1 MKTSNNTILIT
12 GGASGIGLAIAQ
24 KFLENGNTVIICGRR
39 ADKLAEVK
47 SRFPDLHTK
56 VADISNPDDRIELRD
71 WVTSNFPGLNILVNN
86 AGIQNTFFLKQQN
99 TIEAITSEVTTN
111 LISPI
116 HLANLFVP
124 HLIKQQEAA
133 IVNITSGLAYIPVVA
148 TAVYCAT
155 KAALH
160 SFTLSARHQLKDTSI
175 KVFEIAPPIVDTEL
189 GNDSSHTE
197 REVAGIQP
205 SQVAQETFLAIQN
218 DQYECAIGMAQN
230 LYQAAHSDKA
240 GIVFNQ
246 VNR

>member
-47 SRFPDLHTK
+47 NRFPDLHTK

-230 LYQAAHSDKA
+230 LYRAAHSDKA

>member
-47 SRFPDLHTK
+47 SRLPELHTR

-71 WVTSNFPGLNILVNN
+71 WVTSNFSSLNILVNN
-86 AGIQNTFFLKQQN
+86 AGIQNTFFLRQDN
-99 TIEAITSEVTTN
+99 SIESITSEVTTN

-133 IVNITSGLAYIPVVA
+133 IVNITSGLAYIPVAA

-189 GNDSSHTE
+189 GHDGSHKE
-197 REVAGIQP
+197 REVEGI
-205 SQVAQETFLAIQN
+205 SALQVASETFLAVEN
-218 DQYECAIGMAQN
+218 DQFELAIGMAQN
-230 LYQAAHSDKA
+230 LYRAAHSDKA
-240 GIVFNQ
+240 DMVFNQ

>member
-47 SRFPDLHTK
+47 NRFPDLHTR

-71 WVTSNFPGLNILVNN
+71 WVTSNFRGLNILVNN

>member
-39 ADKLAEVK
+39 ADKLAAVK
-47 SRFPDLHTK
+47 SRFPELHTR
-56 VADISNPDDRIELRD
+56 VADISNPDERIKLRD
-71 WVTSNFPGLNILVNN
+71 WVIANFPGLNILVNN
-86 AGIQNTFFLKQQN
+86 AGIQHTFFLKQEN
-99 TIEAITSEVTTN
+99 SIGAITSEVTTN

-116 HLANLFVP
+116 HLTNLFVP
-124 HLIKQQEAA
+124 QLTKQEEAA
-133 IVNITSGLAYIPVVA
+133 IVNITSGLAYIPVAA

-160 SFTLSARHQLKDTSI
+160 SFTLSARHQLKDTSV

-189 GNDSSHTE
+189 GHDGSHKE
-197 REVAGIQP
+197 REVAGIPP
-205 SQVAQETFLAIQN
+205 SQVASETFQAIQN
-218 DQYECAIGMAQN
+218 DQFELAVGMARD
-230 LYQAAHSDKA
+230 LYRAAHSDKA
-240 GIVFNQ
+240 GMVFDQ

>member
-1 MKTSNNTILIT
+1 MKTSNNTVLIT

-47 SRFPDLHTK
+47 SRFPELHTR

-71 WVTSNFPGLNILVNN
+71 WVTSNFSSLNILVNN
-86 AGIQNTFFLKQQN
+86 AGIQNTFFLRQDN
-99 TIEAITSEVTTN
+99 SIESITSEVTTN

-133 IVNITSGLAYIPVVA
+133 IVNITSGLAYIPVAA

-175 KVFEIAPPIVDTEL
+175 KVFEIAPPIVDTGL
-189 GNDSSHTE
+189 GHDGSHKE
-197 REVAGIQP
+197 REVEGI
-205 SQVAQETFLAIQN
+205 SALQVASETFLAVEN
-218 DQYECAIGMAQN
+218 DQFELAIGMAQN
-230 LYQAAHSDKA
+230 LYRAAHSDKA
-240 GIVFNQ
+240 DMVFNQ